1 MEVLEGEIREQV
13 QRLVDSELFRASEIQ
28 RRLLKY
34 LADKSL
40 TGEADQLKEYT
51 VGIEGI
57 GKPEDYDPRRDS
69 TVRFQT
75 GKLRQKIAEYYTTA
89 GHADPIVIEFPKG
102 RFKLLFAHREA
113 VAAQALDGA
122 ALRWRR
128 IAWIALGALA
138 IVTALGVLS
147 GLSTWE
153 LKRAAAQANK
163 LPAGVEAFWS
173 PVLASN
179 KPVLIC
185 VGAPLFI
192 RLGSQG
198 FYRDPNVN
206 SWDKAQ
212 SSGLVETLKKKFP
225 GAAPDPWF
233 VFTTLGELDGA
244 FTLGKVLAP
253 RIPGVQLMSSMNL
266 SWNQLGGS
274 SVIFVGPPKFNA
286 QIMDLPV
293 QQDLVLEPPSGV
305 RNVRPR
311 PGEPALFADDEP
323 VESQSG
329 ITYSLISC
337 LPGLNKDGHIV
348 VLAGSGIPGTLA
360 ATQFVTSEVYASD
373 LLKHIRLPSG
383 QLPSYYQVLIKCH
396 YRKWVPV
403 EIKYVLHRI
412 LSAER

>member
-13 QRLVDSELFRASEIQ
+13 QRLVDSELFRASELQ

-40 TGEADQLKEYT
+40 SGDADQLKEYT

-57 GKPEDYDPRRDS
+57 GKPEDYDPRHDS

-75 GKLRQKIAEYYTTA
+75 SKLRQKIAEYYVTA
-89 GHADPIVIEFPKG
+89 GHSDPVIIDFPKG
-102 RFKLLFAHREA
+102 RFKLLFAHRESIA
-113 VAAQALDGA
+113 TQTGDGSDG
-122 ALRWRR
+122 RWRLV
-128 IAWIALGALA
+128 ALITLAALA
-138 IVTALGVLS
+138 IVTVLGVLS
-147 GLSTWE
+147 GLSVRE
-153 LKRAAAQANK
+153 LKRTVAKAGK
-163 LPAGVEAFWS
+163 LPPGVEAFWN
-173 PVLASN
+173 PVLTSN

-185 VGAPLFI
+185 VGAALFTN
-192 RLGSQG
+192 LGGQG
-198 FYRDPNVN
+198 FYRDPTVN
-206 SWDKAQ
+206 TWDQAQ
-212 SSGLVETLKKKFP
+212 SSGLIGRLKQRFP
-225 GAAPDPWF
+225 GATPEPWY

-253 RIPGVQLMSSMNL
+253 RIPGIQLVSSMNL

-274 SVIFVGPPKFNA
+274 SVIFVGPPKFNM

-311 PGEPALFADDEP
+311 QGEPALFADDEP
-323 VESQSG
+323 GGSQSG
-329 ITYSLISC
+329 IAYSLISY
-337 LPGLNKDGHIV
+337 LPGLNKDGHII

-360 ATQFVTSEVYASD
+360 ATQYVTSEIYASE

-383 QLPSYYQVLIKCH
+383 ELPSHYQVLIKCH

-403 EIKYVLHRI
+403 EIKYVLHRV
-412 LSAER
+412 LGSER